1 MLVFFDETTR
11 HSCFQTLFTDVR
23 FEWIRVHHAIY
34 TRSFIGWRRIAVKKW
49 LARYQR
55 LTHPLIPRQTIGRAI
70 VAGRRAADRR
80 PMDRIVSPRPFTR
93 PVSQFVDPFIWTEI
107 RFSFGQ
113 YTALWLKLGQ
123 VYSFCEKGYIISS
136 LRCFVG
142 KLKAGGKTERTRTV
156 RCNNFTFKF
165 GEQIFLP
172 FFASPLLFS
181 FFFRVASWN
190 WKKEIL

>member
-1 MLVFFDETTR
+1 MKRRVTVASRRYLQTFDSSGFESTTR
-11 HSCFQTLFTDVR
+11 YTLVPLSGGDVSR
-23 FEWIRVHHAIY
+23 LKNDSPVISDWRTLWFHAR
-34 TRSFIGWRRIAVKKW
+34 RSAE
-49 LARYQR
+49 
-55 LTHPLIPRQTIGRAI
+55 PLSRGEGRPI
-70 VAGRRAADRR
+70 VARWTESYLLVRSLVRC
-80 PMDRIVSPRPFTR
+80 PNS
-93 PVSQFVDPFIWTEI
+93 VDPFIWTEI

-142 KLKAGGKTERTRTV
+142 KLKAGGKTERTRTGYV
-156 RCNNFTFKF
+156 WRCNNFTFKF